1 MHVALFVMYTD
12 DDDDDDDGDDG
23 LIIIIILIFL
33 QCPFHQKSVGG

>member
-1 MHVALFVMYTD
+1 MHVALFVMYT

>member
-23 LIIIIILIFL
+23 LIIIVILIFL